1 MTTLHLINQQKTINP
16 MTTIPIKS
24 KITSRRRELAFLLT
38 IDGIMLI
45 SLISLLIMRAL
56 IEPSLLVSAIFL
68 LVINIA
74 FFCLRSLYKYF
85 LLIFLL
91 LALFDVIKLSYFNIY
106 VGNKFF
112 SIELIALIMLVWF
125 LKIYGNFLFTKKP
138 KNEDSKLDT
147 SFFKEKFKN
156 LTKKE
161 LLDKLSDKQHLTQE
175 ATIALEELLNEKE

>member
-1 MTTLHLINQQKTINP
+1 MTPTPNR
-16 MTTIPIKS
+16 S
-24 KITSRRRELAFLLT
+24 KPTSHRRELALLLT

-45 SLISLLIMRAL
+45 SLISLLIMSAL
-56 IEPSLLVSAIFL
+56 IEPSLLVGAIFL
-68 LVINIA
+68 LAINIS
-74 FFCLRSLYKYF
+74 FFYLRSLYKYL

-91 LALFDVIKLSYFNIY
+91 LALFGFTKFSYLNFY

-112 SIELIALIMLVWF
+112 SIELIALFLLVWF
-125 LKIYGNFLFTKKP
+125 LKIYGNFIFTKKP

-175 ATIALEELLNEKE
+175 AIIALEELLNEKE